1 MLEDN
6 GYSPL
11 EANSPQQARDMVQ
24 QQAIDL
30 ILLDMNY
37 ALDTTSG
44 EEGITF
50 LSWLSQSEF
59 NIPVVAMT
67 AWSSVPLAVK
77 AMQLGAGDFIEKPWQ
92 NQRLLQIIKQQL
104 ALSNLQEQ
112 NQNGLVRLCVIA
124 C

>member
-77 AMQLGAGDFIEKPWQ
+77 AMQLGAGDFIENVSPTMSVRWIAP
-92 NQRLLQIIKQQL
+92 NQKGATIAKEIL
-104 ALSNLQEQ
+104 A
-112 NQNGLVRLCVIA
+112 
-124 C
+124 